1 MEWRGEVRPVLGLL
15 LLLTA
20 LWSLSDAQVMQETVS
35 SVVWDLSSCL
45 ILHDYQSPYPLLP
58 ASLPLLQHF
67 GNKKTNCKRNEDG
80 WISNIRVLSIQPHS
94 VFIRW
99 DVDNQLNMEN
109 NYSISYSLL
118 SRRGITSIRFVRI
131 LTYTHTYVLNNYMVL
146 LLMTIILQY
155 FGE

>member
-1 MEWRGEVRPVLGLL
+1 MEWRGEVRPVLGLM

-99 DVDNQLNMEN
+99 DVDKFNRMNMTEN
-109 NYSISYSLL
+109 NYFVSYSLL
-118 SRRGITSIRFVRI
+118 SRRGITNIRFVRI
-131 LTYTHTYVLNNYMVL
+131 LAYMHTHVLN
-146 LLMTIILQY
+146 ILWY
-155 FGE
+155 FYWWQ